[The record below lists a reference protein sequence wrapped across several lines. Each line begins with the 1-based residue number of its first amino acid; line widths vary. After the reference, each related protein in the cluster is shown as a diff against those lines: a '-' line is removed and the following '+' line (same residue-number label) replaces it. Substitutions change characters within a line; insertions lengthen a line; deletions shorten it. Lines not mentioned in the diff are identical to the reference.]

1 MDIKPTTSLW
11 LMFYQTEQ
19 RFGSVGFL
27 KHDAIQNVYRLK
39 MNTDPARP
47 HPFVVHS
54 TKMYRAQIVLDW
66 IVIIPSNQ

>member
-1 MDIKPTTSLW
+1 
-11 LMFYQTEQ
+11 MFYKTEQ

-54 TKMYRAQIVLDW
+54 TKIYRAQIVLD
-66 IVIIPSNQ
+66 